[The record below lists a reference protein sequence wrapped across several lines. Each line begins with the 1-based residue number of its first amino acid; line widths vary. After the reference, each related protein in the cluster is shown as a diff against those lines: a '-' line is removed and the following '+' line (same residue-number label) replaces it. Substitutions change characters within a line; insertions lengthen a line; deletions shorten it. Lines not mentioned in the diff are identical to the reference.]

1 MSNNVTTVRISKKT
15 RLLLEEVGKE
25 IGEFG
30 DTYDDII
37 FKALEK
43 VKKKN
48 GEK

>member
-1 MSNNVTTVRISKKT
+1 MSNNGTTVRISKKT